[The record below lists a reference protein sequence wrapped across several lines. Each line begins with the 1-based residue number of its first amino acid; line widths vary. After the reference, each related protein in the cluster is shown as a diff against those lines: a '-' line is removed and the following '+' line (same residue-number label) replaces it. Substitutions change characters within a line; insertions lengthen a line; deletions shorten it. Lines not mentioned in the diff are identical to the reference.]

1 MKKILVAAI
10 FPTLFSVAYVQAQEV
25 KPEMKPDNEVSFNTA
40 LTSDYRY
47 RGISQTRLQAALQG
61 GADYVHNSSGLYAGA
76 WFSSIKWTKDA
87 GGGGN
92 LEADLYAGRRGEIN
106 KDISYDIGVLTYVY
120 PSNGLATDANT
131 TEIYGQLTYGPA
143 YVKYSHAVTNLFG
156 IADSKNSG
164 YLDLGANIDV
174 ATGLTLNIHAGR
186 QQVKNNSASSY
197 TDWKIGI
204 TKDFGVLTGAVAVV
218 GTNASETSYASP
230 ANGKFLGK
238 TALVVSI
245 SKTF

>member
-1 MKKILVAAI
+1 LKFAADDEHQSERHCRYHERKCYEKNTCCSNFPDLI
-10 FPTLFSVAYVQAQEV
+10 FCGYVQAQEV
-25 KPEMKPDNEVSFNTA
+25 KPEMKPDNEVSFNAA

-61 GADYVHNSSGLYAGA
+61 GADYVHNPSGLYAGA

-131 TEIYGQLTYGPA
+131 TEVYGQLTYGL
-143 YVKYSHAVTNLFG
+143 HT
-156 IADSKNSG
+156 
-164 YLDLGANIDV
+164 
-174 ATGLTLNIHAGR
+174 
-186 QQVKNNSASSY
+186 
-197 TDWKIGI
+197 
-204 TKDFGVLTGAVAVV
+204 
-218 GTNASETSYASP
+218 
-230 ANGKFLGK
+230 
-238 TALVVSI
+238 
-245 SKTF
+245 